1 MTEGNDGTSSDEEVY
16 VDDFHEILEEIVL
29 EMADYEE
36 DRDEDPDLNGSD
48 ATLTNI
54 NFNEE
59 EQKNGGSTADTT
71 QEPNSSQTDSV
82 TKRRSPATNAAAA
95 SEA

>member
-54 NFNEE
+54 NFN
-59 EQKNGGSTADTT
+59 
-71 QEPNSSQTDSV
+71 
-82 TKRRSPATNAAAA
+82 
-95 SEA
+95 

>member
-1 MTEGNDGTSSDEEVY
+1 MGTISDAGNTAAAQANGNIGQTDVTDGNGTSSDEEVY

-36 DRDEDPDLNGSD
+36 DRDDDQIEQNESD
-48 ATLTNI
+48 ATLTNM

-59 EQKNGGSTADTT
+59 EQKTADST
-71 QEPNSSQTDSV
+71 QEPNGS
-82 TKRRSPATNAAAA
+82 
-95 SEA
+95 

>member
-95 SEA
+95 SET